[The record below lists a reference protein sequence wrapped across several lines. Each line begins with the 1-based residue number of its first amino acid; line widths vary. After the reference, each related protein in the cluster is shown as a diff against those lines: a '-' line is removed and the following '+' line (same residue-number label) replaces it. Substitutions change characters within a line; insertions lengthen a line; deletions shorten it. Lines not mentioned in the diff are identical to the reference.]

1 METKRISRKDLEQA
15 EDVSKAVKELEERM
29 IAENTSDYKDFVLE
43 NHRRGIGGVE

>member
-15 EDVSKAVKELEERM
+15 EEVSRAVKALKKRM
-29 IAENTSDYKDFVLE
+29 IADMSEEYKDFVLE